1 MIRCVYGMSTPG
13 QKNPCSVIS
22 VLLRVL
28 VFSPDSRTLASTVSG
43 DNEMYSSKDVYLWDV
58 DTGKRIGALTG
69 HTTRVASFSFS
80 PDRDSRI
87 LASADIRGMALLW
100 NVDSRRTIAILTG
113 YTVSFSA
120 DGKTLATA
128 DRDADSRPVVR
139 LWDVHTGTEVDAP
152 IKRGASSVIFSPD
165 GKTLAGIGGSSSDK
179 EVFLWDVEGSREIAV
194 HTHRGHTSVSFSPD
208 SKTLASMG
216 YDYGAIYLW
225 DVATGGRKNIM
236 LTRHTDIVE
245 GAGFSPDSKTLASAG
260 GDDGAVRLWD
270 VPTRTEIGGLIGHT

>member
-1 MIRCVYGMSTPG
+1 
-13 QKNPCSVIS
+13 
-22 VLLRVL
+22 
-28 VFSPDSRTLASTVSG
+28 
-43 DNEMYSSKDVYLWDV
+43 
-58 DTGKRIGALTG
+58 
-69 HTTRVASFSFS
+69 
-80 PDRDSRI
+80 
-87 LASADIRGMALLW
+87 MALLW

-128 DRDADSRPVVR
+128 DRDPDSRPVVR

-152 IKRGASSVIFSPD
+152 IQRGASSVIFSPD

-270 VPTRTEIGGLIGHT
+270 VPTRTEIGGLIGHTSRVRSVSFSPGQGQQHACQRRLRSNGASMGC